1 MTGGTD
7 AGDGDDESDT
17 GPDDTGTDRAEDEAE
32 TDRAEDEAETDH
44 ADPLDAAGVD
54 PVVPESAAAAAAD
67 EFAAD
72 EDVREFLRTIADD
85 VRGESEESKQL
96 SAILYRVSDLYD
108 PDEATSPEEIY
119 LNVRHIMRIKSQG
132 GLRR

>member
-1 MTGGTD
+1 MTGGMEG
-7 AGDGDDESDT
+7 GDEDDEIDT
-17 GPDDTGTDRAEDEAE
+17 GPDDTE
-32 TDRAEDEAETDH
+32 TEH

-119 LNVRHIMRIKSQG
+119 LNVRHIMRIKAEG

>member
-17 GPDDTGTDRAEDEAE
+17 GPDDTG